1 MLIAGVGRRK
11 ESAAALSESAKPK
24 LSFIAG
30 HLQSFLNA
38 SLIMLAIILCFLLS
52 KEVYHFIQTIFFEQ
66 NTDFQHFLEQI
77 LVFFLYFEF
86 IAMIVRYFQEN
97 YHFPLRYLLY
107 IGITAMIRLIIAD
120 HYDAMKTLLYAFVIL
135 VLVISY
141 FIVNFTPLKR

>member
-1 MLIAGVGRRK
+1 MLTADVGRSK
-11 ESAAALSESAKPK
+11 EATGIAESVNPK
-24 LSFIAG
+24 TSFIAG
-30 HLQSFLNA
+30 HLQIFLNA
-38 SLIMLAIILCFLLS
+38 SLILLALILCYLLS
-52 KEVYHFIQTIFFEQ
+52 KEIYLLIKTIFIEY
-66 NTDFQHFLEQI
+66 NTNFQHFLEQI

-120 HYDAMKTLLYAFVIL
+120 HYDPMKTLIYTFVIL
-135 VLVISY
+135 VLTISY